1 MSVTVYF
8 PPYFVGLKMSDW
20 TVAIAVTQVSA
31 YLAWFRKAM

>member
-20 TVAIAVTQVSA
+20 IVAIAVTQVSA
-31 YLAWFRKAM
+31 YVACSRKAM